1 MNFVCPYKE
10 IECPYMDTLDMSKTK
25 ECGECEHS
33 KREKPY
39 PDPNNEKEMQEWN
52 TFMMGL

>member
-10 IECPYMDTLDMSKTK
+10 IECPYVDTLDMSKTK
-25 ECGECEHS
+25 ECTECEHS

-39 PDPNNEKEMQEWN
+39 PNPNNEKEMQEWN